1 MRTARETD
9 LDVST
14 SSGQIRAAV
23 INATGY
29 VGAELVRL
37 LAPHPRVEL
46 VSVTGRSEVGKRL
59 PQVFP
64 HLWTVDLPITADVEG
79 EVDVIFSALPHAASA
94 ERLAPYIEQGVPV
107 IDTSADFRLYDEATY
122 AGWYGEHPTPELL
135 AQSVYGLPELHRE
148 AIAEARLVGVP
159 GCYPTSAILA
169 LAPLAAQGW
178 LDGRTVVDAKSGV
191 SGAGRALKLT
201 SHFSEVDSSF
211 SAYGL
216 SGHRH
221 HPEMV
226 QELSQIQD
234 SADGAGEAGEV
245 GVTFVPHLVP
255 MTRGILATCYP
266 SLREGALSGE
276 PGERIERLR
285 SIYEDF
291 YADAPFV
298 HVAESPPSTKQT
310 LGANA
315 CLVYPT
321 VDPLSG
327 EVTVV
332 SVIDNLVK
340 GAAGGA
346 VQCFNLMFGIPEDVG
361 LSKIGVYP

>member
-1 MRTARETD
+1 MEQR
-9 LDVST
+9 VV
-14 SSGQIRAAV
+14 RAAI
-23 INATGY
+23 INVTGY
-29 VGAELVRL
+29 VGAELARL
-37 LAPHPRVEL
+37 LAQHPAVEIAC
-46 VSVTGRSEVGKRL
+46 VTGRSEVGKRL
-59 PQVFP
+59 PEVFP
-64 HLWTVDLPITADVEG
+64 HLWSVDLPIVADVDQG
-79 EVDVIFSALPHAASA
+79 VDVIFSALPHAAAA
-94 ERLAPYIEQGVPV
+94 ERLAPYVEQGMPV
-107 IDTSADFRLYDEATY
+107 IDASADFRLYDEETY
-122 AGWYGEHPTPELL
+122 ERWYGEHPTPELL
-135 AQSVYGLPELHRE
+135 AASVYGLPELHRD
-148 AIAEARLVGVP
+148 AITESRLVGVP

-201 SHFSEVDSSF
+201 SHFSEVDSNF

-226 QELSQIQD
+226 QELSALQHA
-234 SADGAGEAGEV
+234 SDGDAQL

-266 SLREGALSGE
+266 SLRDGALSGSAE
-276 PGERIERLR
+276 ERIEALR
-285 SIYEDF
+285 ELYRSW

-298 HVAESPPSTKQT
+298 HVSDSPPSTKQT
-310 LGANA
+310 LGANT
-315 CLVYPT
+315 CIVYPT

-327 EVTVV
+327 EVTVI
-332 SVIDNLVK
+332 SAIDNLVK

-346 VQCFNLMFGIPEDVG
+346 VQCFNLMFGIPEEVG